1 MLLSC
6 AASIRTSE
14 GKMAKA
20 AARIPARSRIR
31 ETDLYAPVKAFLE
44 GQGYDVKSEVHAA
57 DVVARRGDEPP
68 VIVELKTC
76 FALTLFHQAIE
87 RLRITDA
94 VYICVP
100 LGPGRAFAKSL
111 TANTALCR
119 RLGLGL
125 LSVRLKDGFVCAH
138 LDPAPYA
145 PRASTPRRERL
156 LKEFSRRV
164 GDPNTGGSTRRALVT
179 AYRQDALRC
188 LKVLLAGP
196 AKAAQVAALSGVEQA
211 RRMMADDHYGWFE
224 RVSPGIYQ
232 ITPKGQAAVEDY
244 AREMQGLK

>member
-1 MLLSC
+1 
-6 AASIRTSE
+6 
-14 GKMAKA
+14 MAKT
-20 AARIPARSRIR
+20 PAPRLR

-44 GQGYDVKSEVHAA
+44 GQGYEVKGEVGAA
-57 DVVARRGDEPP
+57 DIVARRGADEP
-68 VIVELKTC
+68 VIVELKTG
-76 FALTLFHQAIE
+76 FSLTLFHQAIA
-87 RLRITDA
+87 RQPLSDA

-100 LGPGRAFAKSL
+100 LGPGRAFQKAL
-111 TANTALCR
+111 VANTGLCR

-145 PRASTPRRERL
+145 PRASKPRLERL

-188 LKVLLAGP
+188 VKVLLTGGP
-196 AKAAQVAALSGVEQA
+196 SKAAQVAALSGVEQA
-211 RRMMADDHYGWFE
+211 RRLMADDHYGWFE
-224 RVSPGIYQ
+224 RVATGVYQ
-232 ITPKGQAAVEDY
+232 LSPKGHGASQEY
-244 AREMQGLK
+244 ARELERL